1 MANKTVRHQ
10 RHGKQDRPHRY
21 RVLLPLANLVEA
33 EALLPLAEVLVRER
47 RGQLIVLQVVTVP
60 EGRSLSEAAAEA
72 SHSREV
78 LDRFLADRGQVT
90 VQIKTLV
97 RVAWEVWEGIWETV
111 EQEEID
117 LLLLGWRSDALPET
131 AVGDLTDP
139 RLVAPPCDVVA
150 VRLAA
155 ELAGPKGWQ
164 AVRRILLPVRGGP
177 HSAMSL
183 RTAQALA
190 GVTDATI
197 TLLHATGQAPR
208 DAEERLFATFAS
220 SLRSLERLTRT
231 VTAVGDV
238 AQAIIEEASHHQV
251 VVMGASAHLVA
262 PGGWGGSVLD
272 AVAGG
277 VNTTIIAAKAH
288 LSPSILPAEAEP
300 EVPSWHDR
308 PIAVVV
314 DKWFA
319 ENTFHS
325 REFDDL
331 ERLVALKEEQSLTI
345 SLGLPALNEEETV
358 GNIIQTVK
366 TALMERVPLLD
377 EMVLI
382 DSGSADYTREI
393 AADLGIPVYIHQEI
407 LPQYGAYH
415 GKGEALWK
423 SLYVLNG
430 DIVAWIDT
438 DIKNIHPR
446 FVYGTL
452 GPLLRDPHILY
463 VKGFYRR
470 PIRIGETVVAG
481 GGGRVTELAARPLI
495 NLFFPE
501 LSGLIQ
507 PLSGEYAGRRQ
518 ALEQL
523 PFFTGYGVETGL
535 LIDILERFGLRA
547 IAQVDLLERIHRNQT
562 LPSLSKMSFS
572 IIQVVISHLEER
584 HRIRLLEEINKT
596 MNLIHY
602 EPGHFYLET
611 AEIREHERPPMITL
625 PEYRR
630 KRGLGP
636 ESAQEA
642 EPTKSDGSLLEV
654 TGP

>member
-1 MANKTVRHQ
+1 VANKTRKRQ
-10 RHGKQDRPHRY
+10 RNVNQATRPHPY

-33 EALLPLAEVLVRER
+33 EALLPLAEVFVHER
-47 RGQLIVLQVVTVP
+47 QGQLIVLQIVTVP

-72 SHSREV
+72 SRSRQT
-78 LDRFLADRGQVT
+78 LDRFLTDRGQAAA
-90 VQIKTLV
+90 QIKTLV

-111 EQEEID
+111 EQEGVD

-139 RLVAPPCDVVA
+139 RLAAPPCDVVA

-155 ELAGPKGWQ
+155 DLAGPEGWQ
-164 AVRRILLPVRGGP
+164 KVRRILLPVRGGP

-183 RTAQALA
+183 RIAQALA
-190 GVTDATI
+190 GATDATI
-197 TLLHATGQAPR
+197 TLLHATGQHPR
-208 DAEERLFATFAS
+208 DAEERLFTAFAS
-220 SLRSLERLTRT
+220 ALRSLERLTRT

-238 AQAIIEEASHHQV
+238 TQAIVEEAGSHQV
-251 VVMGASAHLVA
+251 VVMGASAP
-262 PGGWGGSVLD
+262 PGIPSGWGGPVLD

-277 VNTTIIAAKAH
+277 VHTTLIVAKAH
-288 LSPSILPAEAEP
+288 LSPPILPAEVEP
-300 EVPSWHDR
+300 EVPAWHDR

-319 ENTFHS
+319 ENTFRS
-325 REFDDL
+325 DEFAEL
-331 ERLVALKEEQSLTI
+331 ERLVALKEEQDLTI

-358 GNIIQTVK
+358 GNVIQTIK
-366 TALMERVPLLD
+366 MALMEQMALLD

-382 DSGSADYTREI
+382 DSRSVDRTRKI

-446 FVYGTL
+446 FVYGIL
-452 GPLLRDPHILY
+452 GPLLRDRRIQY

-470 PIRIGETVVAG
+470 PLKQGDKLVAD
-481 GGGRVTELAARPLI
+481 GGGRVTELTARPLI

-507 PLSGEYAGRRQ
+507 PLAGEYAGRRQ

-535 LIDILERFGLRA
+535 LVDVLAKFGLQA
-547 IAQVDLLERIHRNQT
+547 IAQVDLLERIHHNQS
-562 LPSLSKMSFS
+562 LPSLSQMSFA
-572 IIQVVISHLEER
+572 IIQVVVRRLEDR
-584 HRIRLLEEINKT
+584 YKIRLLEEMNKT
-596 MNLIHY
+596 MNLIRY
-602 EPGHFYLET
+602 EPKRFYLE
-611 AEIREHERPPMITL
+611 AVEIRERERPPMVKL

-630 KRGLGP
+630 KRGLAL
-636 ESAQEA
+636 ESAQESA
-642 EPTKSDGSLLEV
+642 AVVEIIGS
-654 TGP
+654 